1 MAINITAPAGFAPM
15 TGLAF
20 DDGGGAAIK
29 VGGATPL
36 PVSAQTVAARA
47 VPLAGTM
54 AASGAAGPFV
64 PDLDRRIYVTLS
76 GDFAGTVRLLRSTDG
91 GATRLPLTVA
101 GRPWGRFTGP
111 VNEAV
116 WTESEAGA
124 TLYLSAQLTGGT
136 LTYRVS
142 Q

>member
-20 DDGGGAAIK
+20 EDGGGAAVK

-36 PVSAQTVAARA
+36 PVAAQTVAARA
-47 VPLAGTM
+47 APLTGTM

-64 PDLDRRIYVTLS
+64 PDLDRRIYVTLA
-76 GDFAGTVRLLRSTDG
+76 GDFTGAVRLLRSTDG

-111 VNEAV
+111 ANEPI

-124 TLYLSAQLTGGT
+124 TLWLDAVLTGGT
-136 LTYRVS
+136 LAYRVS